1 MTTLLLVSVY
11 LQAIAAAISVEVLDD
26 GIALSVSIPEQSP
39 LKGILGNSLTIPC
52 YFIDSLDHVTVAP
65 FTPPVTRRI
74 KWSKVSKE
82 NETVLLVASDGQVRM
97 SSGYNGRISM
107 PNYPTIPTDVTLEIT
122 SLKSS
127 DSGVYRC
134 EVMHG
139 IEDSQDTVEVFVKG
153 IVFHYRAI
161 TTRYT
166 LDFEMAKKACIQNS
180 AVIATPE
187 QLQSAYDDGYHQCD
201 AGWLADQT
209 VRYPIHD
216 PREECYGDKD
226 EFPGVR
232 TYGIRETDETYDV
245 YCYAEEMKGELF
257 YATSPEKFTFQEAL
271 QQCQNLDAQ
280 LATTGQLYLAWQRG
294 MDVCSAGWL
303 ADHSVRYPISTAR
316 PNCGGNLVG
325 VRTVY
330 LHANQTGYPDPLS
343 RYDAICYKGE
353 FEVEPLRPETFPD
366 LEEGFTESGSSLITV
381 QTVTEPDEEITFAR
395 NATEEEA
402 RGSIA
407 TLEPLDLTPTALDEK
422 ESFTGA
428 PEGSEM
434 AITAESPSTEAPYEK
449 RTDEGVTVYD
459 VAPEE
464 FTISVLEP
472 VTSYPVTDVS
482 DPIADVTATSEPE
495 YTPLITTEEKII
507 PVTMGKDA
515 LQPPIEPI
523 SETGVLFHY
532 GATSTRYSFNFVEA
546 QRACLDNNAVIA
558 TPEQLQAAF
567 ETGFHHCDAGWLSDQ
582 TVRYPIVNPQDN
594 CTGDRNRSPGV
605 RSYGVLSPVEK
616 FDVYCYIDSLR
627 GKVFYASQSYLFT
640 FREAREYCQSQN
652 ATLASTGQLYAAWK
666 TGLDKC
672 QPGWLV
678 DGSVRYPIVTPSPDC
693 GGDTPGVKTVYAHS
707 NQTGYPDYLSRYN
720 VFCFIALPSL
730 EEVEVTESSEDHLV
744 TQVYPDVE
752 GLPSREETTVEM
764 ELTTALENQTDFW
777 IREVTVL
784 PTDVS
789 EPPDSEIISG
799 ESSVLESGL
808 PSGEP
813 PVSGEPS
820 EEVSGD
826 TSGIHQISGE
836 SSGIE
841 ESAMPSGVDLI
852 SGEQSGDGLP
862 SGEVSSECVQSGRPS
877 VEMDISGLSSCIL
890 EGSGLPSADKDIS
903 GDISGISGLG
913 EFPSVEIE
921 FSGTPDIS
929 GLSSGITE
937 ISGEASGLEFISG
950 LSSGFDDLS
959 GLSSGIPP
967 ITHVDTTW
975 MEGITPTTA
984 KEQEGKG
991 IIDFSG
997 AEGTSELTSGG
1008 VDISGLFS
1016 GFEMSGKPSGLPYI
1030 SGESSGV
1037 FDLSGE
1043 PSGVFDISGISSGLD
1058 DFSGLPSGS
1067 SDISRK
1073 VTGVDFS
1080 GEYSGII
1087 EISGETSGVSDI
1099 SGLHSGLIF
1108 ENGESS
1114 DITFMNISLQ
1124 EVTPP
1129 FSKEEEGKGSLE
1141 FSGLPSGEED
1151 ISGIASGIVDISGQP
1166 SGHIDSNDISSGIS
1180 ETSGLPNGTV
1190 DILTSGALDFS
1201 GEHSG
1206 VEYIS
1211 GFPTEMNDVNG
1222 LTSAIPTV
1230 SLLDSILEEIHTQT
1244 SIPQEAG
1251 EGPSGILEISGLP
1264 SGEASGELSGDMDIN
1279 ELSSGILN
1287 ISGEPSGIPE
1297 VSREISGVTDLSGE
1311 SSVLSEISGESSGLP
1326 EIAILTSELVETVT
1340 HGSISQE
1347 LGGMT
1352 FTSGEPSASGII
1364 IGETSSVHEI
1374 SGDPYGIPFISREP
1388 SRAPEGSTEVSGDVS
1403 GTSGYHVTE
1412 VSVEATL
1419 PGIAIN
1425 GRIPE
1430 AELTHY
1436 TSEPQEMKLEI
1447 ESTALEVPDKSI
1459 TLDITPPTVTA
1470 IPLQVPQ
1477 ETPEVEGSCA
1487 EKPCGAGTCVESDGR
1502 ITCLCPPGYTGHRC
1516 HIDNDEC
1523 LSSPCLNGATCVD
1536 GIDSFKCLCLPSYGG
1551 DLCEIDVEICEDDW
1565 TKFQGNCY
1573 KHFSDRETWADAETI
1588 CRHHQSHLAS
1598 IITPEEQEFVNGNA
1612 QDYQW
1617 VGLNDRTIE
1626 HDFRWS
1632 DGHTLQYE
1640 NWRPNQ
1646 PDNFFATG
1654 EDCVVMIWHERGE
1667 WNDVPCNYHLPF
1679 TCKKGTVA
1687 CGQPPVVDN
1696 AKAFGKT
1703 KDRYEINSLVR
1714 YQCNE
1719 GYLQRHV
1726 PIIRCQPNGH
1736 WEKPQIVCIDSSTY
1750 RRRLHKRSPRSRSKT
1765 ITTS

>member
-1 MTTLLLVSVY
+1 MTTLLLVFVY
-11 LQAIAAAISVEVLDD
+11 LRVIAAAISIEVLGD
-26 GIALSVSIPEQSP
+26 GNALSVSIPEQSP
-39 LKGILGNSLTIPC
+39 LNGILGNSLTIPC

-65 FTPPVTRRI
+65 FTSPVTPRI

-82 NETVLLVASDGQVRM
+82 NETVLLVATDGQVRI
-97 SSGYNGRISM
+97 SSDYNGRISM
-107 PNYPTIPTDVTLEIT
+107 PNFPTIPTDVTLEIT

-166 LDFEMAKKACIQNS
+166 LDFEMAKKACIQNN

-187 QLQSAYDDGYHQCD
+187 QLQAAYDDGYHQCD

-232 TYGIRETDETYDV
+232 TYGVRETDETYDV
-245 YCYAEEMKGELF
+245 YCYAEEMKGEVF
-257 YATSPEKFTFQEAL
+257 YTTSPQKFTFQEAL

-330 LHANQTGYPDPLS
+330 LHANQTGYPDPMS

-353 FEVEPLRPETFPD
+353 FEVERLSPEIFTD
-366 LEEGFTESGSSLITV
+366 LEEGFTELGSALITV
-381 QTVTEPDEEITFAR
+381 QTVTEPDEEITFPR

-407 TLEPLDLTPTALDEK
+407 TLEPLDVTPTPSDEK
-422 ESFTGA
+422 EAFTGA
-428 PEGSEM
+428 PESSEI
-434 AITAESPSTEAPYEK
+434 ALTVEALFTEAPYES
-449 RTDEGVTVYD
+449 RTDEGLTVSD
-459 VAPEE
+459 VVPEE
-464 FTISVLEP
+464 FSVSVVETIR
-472 VTSYPVTDVS
+472 TYPVTDVS
-482 DPIADVTATSEPE
+482 GPTAEVAATSEPE
-495 YTPLITTEEKII
+495 STPVFTMEEKII
-507 PVTMGKDA
+507 PVTMGKDDA
-515 LQPPIEPI
+515 RPPEEPI
-523 SETGVLFHY
+523 SETGVVFHY
-532 GATSTRYSFNFVEA
+532 RASSTTYSFNFEEA
-546 QRACLDNNAVIA
+546 QRACLDNNAIIA
-558 TPEQLQAAF
+558 TAEQLQAAF
-567 ETGFHHCDAGWLSDQ
+567 EAGFHHCDAGWISDQ
-582 TVRYPIVNPQDN
+582 TVRYPIVTPQDN
-594 CTGDRNRSPGV
+594 CTRDKNRFPGV

-616 FDVYCYIDSLR
+616 FDVYCYIDSLQ
-627 GKVFYASQSYLFT
+627 GKVFYASQQYQFT

-666 TGLDKC
+666 RGLDKC
-672 QPGWLV
+672 QPGWLA
-678 DGSVRYPIVTPSPDC
+678 DGSVRYPIVTPRPDC
-693 GGDTPGVKTVYAHS
+693 GGDTPGVRTVYTHS
-707 NQTGYPDYLSRYN
+707 NQTEYPDYLSQYN

-730 EEVEVTESSEDHLV
+730 EEVEGTETSEDILV
-744 TQVYPDVE
+744 THVYPHVE
-752 GLPSREETTVEM
+752 GMPSREETTVEM

-777 IREVTVL
+777 LKEVTGL
-784 PTDVS
+784 PTDGYMVPVS
-789 EPPDSEIISG
+789 PSAVPPVSIHPDIISG
-799 ESSVLESGL
+799 ESPVLESGL
-808 PSGEP
+808 PSGESS
-813 PVSGEPS
+813 VSGEPS
-820 EEVSGD
+820 GEVSGD
-826 TSGIHQISGE
+826 TSEEPKISGDFSGIHQISGE
-836 SSGIE
+836 TSGIE
-841 ESAMPSGVDLI
+841 ESGIPSGVDII
-852 SGEQSGDGLP
+852 SGEQSGDGIP
-862 SGEVSSECVQSGRPS
+862 SGEVSGECVQSGRPS

-890 EGSGLPSADKDIS
+890 EGSGLPSAEKDIS

-921 FSGTPDIS
+921 FSGAPDIS
-929 GLSSGITE
+929 GLSSGISE
-937 ISGEASGLEFISG
+937 VSGETSGLEFFSG
-950 LSSGFDDLS
+950 LSSGYDDLS

-975 MEGITPTTA
+975 EEGITPTKA

-991 IIDFSG
+991 IIDISG
-997 AEGTSELTSGG
+997 AEETSGLTSGE
-1008 VDISGLFS
+1008 VEVSGLFS
-1016 GFEMSGKPSGLPYI
+1016 GFEMSGKPSGLPHI
-1030 SGESSGV
+1030 SEESSGV

-1043 PSGVFDISGISSGLD
+1043 PSGVFDISGVSSGIH
-1058 DFSGLPSGS
+1058 DFSGLPSGT
-1067 SDISRK
+1067 SDISGEVFGK
-1073 VTGVDFS
+1073 INISGKSSGIDFS
-1080 GEYSGII
+1080 GEHSGIT
-1087 EISGETSGVSDI
+1087 EISGEPSGVIDI
-1099 SGLHSGLIF
+1099 SGLHSGVIF
-1108 ENGESS
+1108 ESGESS
-1114 DITFMNISLQ
+1114 DITFLNISLL

-1129 FSKEEEGKGSLE
+1129 FGKEEEGKGSLE
-1141 FSGLPSGEED
+1141 FSGLLSGEGD
-1151 ISGIASGIVDISGQP
+1151 ISGTASGIDISGQS
-1166 SGHIDSNDISSGIS
+1166 SGHIDTSDISAEIS
-1180 ETSGLPNGTV
+1180 ETSGLPSGTV
-1190 DILTSGALDFS
+1190 DINGLTSGVLDFS

-1211 GFPTEMNDVNG
+1211 GLSSRIYDASG
-1222 LTSAIPTV
+1222 LTSAIPTI

-1244 SIPQEAG
+1244 SVPQEAG
-1251 EGPSGILEISGLP
+1251 EGPFGVLEISGLP
-1264 SGEASGELSGDMDIN
+1264 SGETEASGELSGVTNISG
-1279 ELSSGILN
+1279 LSSGIFD
-1287 ISGEPSGIPE
+1287 ISGESSGIPE
-1297 VSREISGVTDLSGE
+1297 ASGEISGVIDISGE
-1311 SSVLSEISGESSGLP
+1311 SSVLSGISGETSGRQDVTL
-1326 EIAILTSELVETVT
+1326 LTSELIETVT
-1340 HGSISQE
+1340 YASISQE

-1352 FTSGEPSASGII
+1352 FTSGESSASGMIN
-1364 IGETSSVHEI
+1364 GETSSVHEI
-1374 SGDPYGIPFISREP
+1374 SGDPSGIPFISGES
-1388 SRAPEGSTEVSGDVS
+1388 SRVPEGSTDIGGDIS
-1403 GTSGYHVTE
+1403 GTPDLRITEASG
-1412 VSVEATL
+1412 EATL
-1419 PGIAIN
+1419 PDVVIN

-1436 TSEPQEMKLEI
+1436 TSEPQEAKLEI
-1447 ESTALEVPDKSI
+1447 ESSALEVPDKSI
-1459 TLDITPPTVTA
+1459 TLDIPTPTVTT
-1470 IPLQVPQ
+1470 IPLQVPPK
-1477 ETPEVEGSCA
+1477 TPEVE
-1487 EKPCGAGTCVESDGR
+1487 DM
-1502 ITCLCPPGYTGHRC
+1502 
-1516 HIDNDEC
+1516 
-1523 LSSPCLNGATCVD
+1523 
-1536 GIDSFKCLCLPSYGG
+1536 
-1551 DLCEIDVEICEDDW
+1551 EICENDW

-1573 KHFSDRETWADAETI
+1573 KHFPDREAWVDAETK
-1588 CRHHQSHLAS
+1588 CRNYQSHLAS

-1617 VGLNDRTIE
+1617 IGLNDRIIE

-1654 EDCVVMIWHERGE
+1654 EDCVVMIWHEHGE

-1703 KDRYEINSLVR
+1703 KERYEVNSLVR

-1726 PIIRCQPNGH
+1726 PIIRCQPSGH
-1736 WEKPQIVCIDSSTY
+1736 WEKPQIVCINSSTY
-1750 RRRLHKRSPRSRSKT
+1750 RRRLHKRSPRSRSKA
-1765 ITTS
+1765 ITTASQSQAH